1 MFNLAAGTD
10 WLVNLIRTTIFPPM
24 AKFILSID
32 AVKKR
37 FFPLISQIGITY
49 RDSSL
54 SMHDG
59 DGHFEVRAGD
69 RMPYFVVDGH
79 SIYDKLRAPKFHL
92 LTFSDALDTDG
103 YQQVREELE
112 ARYPQLID
120 HPVISL
126 SGDIAEKFGIN
137 KCFSVFLRPDNHIAF
152 ITSDTSTN
160 PLRSYLKD
168 TLGNVS

>member
-1 MFNLAAGTD
+1 
-10 WLVNLIRTTIFPPM
+10 
-24 AKFILSID
+24 
-32 AVKKR
+32 
-37 FFPLISQIGITY
+37 
-49 RDSSL
+49 
-54 SMHDG
+54 
-59 DGHFEVRAGD
+59 
-69 RMPYFVVDGH
+69 MPYFLVDGR
-79 SIYDKLRAPKFHL
+79 SIYDRLRAPKFHL
-92 LTFSDALDTDG
+92 VTFSDALDADG

-126 SGDIAEKFGIN
+126 SGDIAERFGTSR
-137 KCFSVFLRPDNHIAF
+137 CFNLLLRPVNHIAF